1 MPRSRTRSRAIAAL
15 TGLAVALV
23 VPAGAGAQAKAKL
36 YSVSLS
42 GSDRTE
48 LIHAITTSAPY
59 GCTGSSTE
67 TQRFTASMRMNAKP
81 KPIPFASYG
90 RLEFN
95 VVLTSLSAVATTETT
110 GSYANDPNAFNHPN
124 SCVFTPP
131 PKKVARC
138 TFAKDATRKQGAEL
152 ALYPIHGKFEFY
164 LNRTNLAIVHC
175 EPDPSPDFTYGTL
188 LAGEFPTKLSSGKA
202 HALGNGRSESDSGTI
217 STKDPAA
224 TGGETVKYALTV
236 KRVR

>member
-1 MPRSRTRSRAIAAL
+1 MRRRSAAAIAAL

-23 VPAGAGAQAKAKL
+23 VPAATGARAKPKL
-36 YSVSLS
+36 YSISLS

-48 LIHAITTSAPY
+48 LSQASTTMAPY

-81 KPIPFASYG
+81 QPVPFASYG
-90 RLEFN
+90 RLQFN

-110 GSYANDPNAFNHPN
+110 GSYAYDPSAFDHPS

-138 TFAKDATRKQGAEL
+138 TFDKDATRKQGAEL
-152 ALYPIHGKFEFY
+152 ALFPIHGKFEFY

-175 EPDPSPDFTYGTL
+175 EPAFSPDFTYGTL
-188 LAGEFPTKLSSGKA
+188 LAGEFPTKLRSSKVS
-202 HALGNGRSESDSGTI
+202 ALGKGRSESDSATI
-217 STKDPAA
+217 SMKDPQS
-224 TGGETVKYALTV
+224 TGGETVKYALKV